1 MFSPGLRNKCHSK
14 FNYVYSKGENKG
26 LCLNKRP
33 MDHIT
38 HLNNSSC
45 NYTSSK
51 FEKKKPNQNSVPL
64 KKNVKR
70 NLLFRALKPKI
81 LFIVHCSFF
90 LEKIN

>member
-1 MFSPGLRNKCHSK
+1 MLSPGLRNKCHSK

-64 KKNVKR
+64 KKKR
-70 NLLFRALKPKI
+70 QKKLAF
-81 LFIVHCSFF
+81 
-90 LEKIN
+90 

>member
-1 MFSPGLRNKCHSK
+1 MLSPGLRNKCHSK

-33 MDHIT
+33 MDPIT

-64 KKNVKR
+64 EKNRQKKLAFNGIK
-70 NLLFRALKPKI
+70 A
-81 LFIVHCSFF
+81 
-90 LEKIN
+90 